1 MDVAYLIRK
10 GGRSR
15 GLRNETIKTYITSVN
30 KFFRVYRLDPRHI
43 AKKDIVQYLQQLRKW
58 GRADSTINV
67 HLNALKFFYEK
78 VLGKKLTVNI
88 PQSRIP
94 KKLPAFLTQDEIKRL
109 FSAIGNHKHLLMI
122 KFLYATGM
130 RVTEFVQ
137 LKVQHFEFND
147 NYGWVR
153 DGKGG
158 KDRLF
163 VLAKKLKG
171 EILAWISSNKLA
183 SHDWLFPGQG
193 RHMSTSTVQ
202 HIIKKA
208 TQQARLTK
216 RVSPHTL
223 RHSFATHLIE
233 NGYAVTEVQPLLGH
247 NSVNTTMIYL
257 HMASPNLLKVQS
269 PYDAL
274 AEKSVQDTS

>member
-1 MDVAYLIRK
+1 
-10 GGRSR
+10 
-15 GLRNETIKTYITSVN
+15 
-30 KFFRVYRLDPRHI
+30 
-43 AKKDIVQYLQQLRKW
+43 
-58 GRADSTINV
+58 
-67 HLNALKFFYEK
+67 
-78 VLGKKLTVNI
+78 
-88 PQSRIP
+88 
-94 KKLPAFLTQDEIKRL
+94 
-109 FSAIGNHKHLLMI
+109 
-122 KFLYATGM
+122 
-130 RVTEFVQ
+130 

-147 NYGWVR
+147 NYGWIR

-171 EILAWISSNKLA
+171 EILAWISFNRLA

-193 RHMSTSTVQ
+193 RHMSTSTIQ
-202 HIIKKA
+202 LIIKKA
-208 TQQARLTK
+208 TQQARLNK

-274 AEKSVQDTS
+274 TEKSGRVGQGTS